1 MTLRN
6 PKGAGRPKKFNEK
19 TRAVRL
25 PESIATMLSDNV
37 ESCSNIKFLNNTI
50 HPHDTKNLHTLNL
63 VDVLNIIQEIPAD
76 WSASFFCPVPSNA
89 MDEAHIE
96 LNDIALLDAKAKPK
110 HGDIVIG
117 RTAKTIFI
125 KRYVKNPDGIILK
138 PESAGEYPIIK
149 KDFKIWGIVRL
160 TIKVQPSS

>member
-25 PESIATMLSDNV
+25 PESIATMLSKNV
-37 ESCSNIKFLNNTI
+37 ESCSNIKFLNDSI
-50 HPHDTKNLHTLNL
+50 QLHDTENLHTLHL

-89 MDEAHIE
+89 MEDAHIE
-96 LNDIALLDAKAKPK
+96 MNDIALLDTKAVPK

-117 RTAKTIFI
+117 RTAETIFI
-125 KRYVKNPDGIILK
+125 KRYVKNKSGIQLK
-138 PESAGEYPIIK
+138 PESAGDYTVIK
-149 KDFKIWGIVRL
+149 KNFKLWGIVRL
-160 TIKVQPSS
+160 TIKVQPT